1 MSAVAFIV
9 ENSIKSSLGWVNKEH
24 LQERYKS
31 DFIAFH
37 KKDLDWLAFVT
48 ILLNVNI
55 GLICIDE
62 FIVFTAEN
70 VAKMDEPP

>member
-1 MSAVAFIV
+1 M
-9 ENSIKSSLGWVNKEH
+9 
-24 LQERYKS
+24 

-55 GLICIDE
+55 GLIFIDE
-62 FIVFTAEN
+62 FIVFTEEN
-70 VAKMDEPP
+70 VAKMEVKP